1 MQILSEKVVIRCK
14 DGKFRRCEAYLV
26 KEKGGKTVIYI
37 NQKGEEVHREA
48 LSKSQFKNIDIETID
63 KLDIK

>member
-26 KEKGGKTVIYI
+26 KEKGGKAVIYI
-37 NQKGEEVHREA
+37 DQTGEEVHREA
-48 LSKSQFKNIDIETID
+48 LSKSQFKDANIEALD
-63 KLDIK
+63 K

>member
-37 NQKGEEVHREA
+37 DQSGEEVHREA
-48 LSKSQFKNIDIETID
+48 FSKSQFKDTTVELLD
-63 KLDIK
+63 K

>member
-37 NQKGEEVHREA
+37 NQTGEEVHREA
-48 LSKSQFKNIDIETID
+48 LSKSQFKDTDIEILD
-63 KLDIK
+63 K

>member
-37 NQKGEEVHREA
+37 DQSGEEVHREA
-48 LSKSQFKNIDIETID
+48 FSKSQFKDKAIELLD
-63 KLDIK
+63 K

>member
-1 MQILSEKVVIRCK
+1 MQMLSQKAVIRCK

-37 NQKGEEVHREA
+37 DQTGEEVHREA
-48 LSKSQFKNIDIETID
+48 LSKSQFRDIDIETIN

>member
-1 MQILSEKVVIRCK
+1 MQILSEKVVMRCK

-37 NQKGEEVHREA
+37 DQSGEEVHREA
-48 LSKSQFKNIDIETID
+48 FSKSQFKDTTVELLD
-63 KLDIK
+63 K